1 MEKIVLSTTHSM
13 GFCDEERPCGRCE
26 ELALLVEESDT
37 TNNPERLGAGLFVV
51 NQDARWSGLL
61 LERIQ

>member
-1 MEKIVLSTTHSM
+1 MLSTTHSM
-13 GFCDEERPCGRCE
+13 GFFDEERPCGRSE
-26 ELALLVEESDT
+26 ELALLVEESDE
-37 TNNPERLGAGLFVV
+37 TNNPARLGAGLLVV